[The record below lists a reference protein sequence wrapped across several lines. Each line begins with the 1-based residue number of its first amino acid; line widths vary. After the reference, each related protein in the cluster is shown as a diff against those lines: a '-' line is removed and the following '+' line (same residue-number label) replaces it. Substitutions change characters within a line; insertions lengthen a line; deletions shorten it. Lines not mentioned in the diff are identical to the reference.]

1 MLMNDFY
8 SISDLV
14 AGENNV
20 TCTANFNPEHQIFNG
35 HFPSQ
40 PVVPG
45 VCMMQMVKEL
55 LQQQLG
61 KELLLRSTGQV
72 KFLQLITPD
81 VQPVINISWKQER
94 KGFNVNASFKNDNG
108 DLFKLS
114 GSFEPANA

>member
-35 HFPSQ
+35 HFPGQ

-72 KFLQLITPD
+72 KFLQLITPE
-81 VQPVINISWKQER
+81 VAPQIAITWSAQNEGYQVTALFKGER
-94 KGFNVNASFKNDNG
+94 
-108 DLFKLS
+108 DLFKLT
-114 GSFEPANA
+114 GAYEVKVRK